1 MATDINIRAGS
12 LGARLRRARELHRIT
27 QGNAATQLDM
37 ARTTLVAIEAGK
49 RGVSNQ
55 ELRLF
60 AELYRV
66 AESELLNEDVPAIE
80 LNVDFRSSVDTENS
94 TDEVVTAALLNR
106 LANSTLQIES
116 LLRQKPPAIDLPV
129 LTVSKTGS
137 LEHQAEDGAQGLRS
151 RLGIGL
157 GPIQNLAALLEF
169 EMGVRVYE
177 RPLPSRISGAVAF
190 DERGGAFLLL
200 NSKHPLYRRRV
211 TGGHELGH
219 LLTRRPGM
227 VVHFEGDASAGREE
241 RFCDLFGIA
250 FLAPAAAVRRKA
262 KELKDLFGGFSVK
275 QLLMLAVFFG
285 ISIEAMTR
293 RLEALE
299 MLPKGTYD
307 ALRHQGIGL
316 EHRRLVADEM
326 SVPEEGQPFTP
337 RSLLL
342 AGIAYE
348 RELLSEQQIASML
361 ELNLVDVRKALQE
374 REGGVAEVVL
384 DLAE

>member
-1 MATDINIRAGS
+1 MATDINVRAAS

-27 QGNAATQLDM
+27 QGSAAAHLSI

-55 ELRLF
+55 ELRQF
-60 AELYRV
+60 AELYKV

-80 LNVDFRSSVDTENS
+80 LNVDFRSSADTEQS
-94 TDEVVTAALLNR
+94 TDEVLVAALLNR
-106 LANSTLQIES
+106 LANSTLQIEA
-116 LLRQKPPAIDLPV
+116 LLKQAPPVVDLPTV
-129 LTVSKTGS
+129 TVSKTGS
-137 LEHQAEDGAQGLRS
+137 LERQAEDAALGLRS

-177 RPLPSRISGAVAF
+177 RPLPSKISGAVAF
-190 DERGGAFLLL
+190 DERGGAFVLL

-211 TGGHELGH
+211 SGGHEVGH
-219 LLTRRPGM
+219 LLTRHKGL
-227 VVHFEGDASAGREE
+227 VVHFEGDALQGREE

-262 KELKDLFGGFSVK
+262 KELKNLSGSFSVK

-285 ISIEAMTR
+285 ISIEGMTR
-293 RLEALE
+293 RLEALS
-299 MLPKGTYD
+299 MLPVGTYD
-307 ALRHQGIGL
+307 ALRSKKIGL
-316 EHRRLVADEM
+316 EHRQVVANEM
-326 SVPEEGQPFTP
+326 SVSEEGQPFTP

-342 AGIAYE
+342 AGLAYE
-348 RELLSEQQIASML
+348 RDLLSEQQIASML
-361 ELNLVDVRKALQE
+361 ELNLVDVRRALQE
-374 REGGVAEVVL
+374 REDGAEEVVL